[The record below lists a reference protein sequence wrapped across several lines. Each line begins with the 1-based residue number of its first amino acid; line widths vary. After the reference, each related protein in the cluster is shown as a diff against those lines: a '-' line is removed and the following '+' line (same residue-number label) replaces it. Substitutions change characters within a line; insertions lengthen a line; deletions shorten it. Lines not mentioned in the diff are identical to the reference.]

1 MYHFTV
7 PKAKRLR
14 VIVDTDCKNE
24 ADDQYALTH
33 HLMTPRFDIRAINAT
48 HFEVRN
54 HDGTSR
60 DQSYEEIM
68 KILRL
73 TGNEGKYRVLK
84 GSQYPLK
91 YDEAERATA
100 KVSHEAFLPK
110 VEWFENEASRFI
122 VEEALREDPLPL
134 YVVCLG
140 GLTNVATALLMEPKI
155 ADRFTCIWIGGG
167 TYPTGSQEFNLLQD
181 IPAANIVFG
190 SRLNLWQVPNSTYGL
205 MKISLA
211 ELQVKVRPHGE
222 IGRYLFDQLVELNDD
237 YGESLSWP
245 AGEMWCLGDQPTV
258 TLLLMADQFMEYDVI
273 PAPLFSRDMFY
284 VPCPTNRAIRVYKTV
299 DPRFTFEDF
308 FAKLEINFPAD
319 K

>member
-1 MYHFTV
+1 MYHYTV

-48 HFEVRN
+48 HFEVRH

-60 DQSYEEIM
+60 DQSYEEIL

-84 GSQYPLK
+84 GSRYPLK
-91 YDEAERATA
+91 YDEAVRGTSA
-100 KVSHEAFLPK
+100 VCHEAFMPE
-110 VEWFENEASRFI
+110 VEWFDNEASRFL
-122 VEEALREDPLPL
+122 VEEAMRDDPLPL

-140 GLTNVATALLMEPKI
+140 GLTNVATALLMEPAI
-155 ADRFTCIWIGGG
+155 ADRFTCVWIGGG
-167 TYPTGSQEFNLLQD
+167 AYPGGSREFNLSQD
-181 IPAANIVFG
+181 IPAANIVFS
-190 SRLNLWQVPNSTYGL
+190 SRTELWQVPSTTYSQ

-211 ELQVKVRPHGE
+211 ELQTKVRPHGE
-222 IGRYLFDQLVELNDD
+222 IGRYLFEQLVELNDF
-237 YGESLSWP
+237 YGESMEWP
-245 AGEMWCLGDQPTV
+245 AGEMWVLGDQATV
-258 TLLLMADQFMEYDVI
+258 TLLLDSSLEHEVI

-284 VPCPTNRAIRVYKTV
+284 VKEPKNRAIRVYRNV
-299 DPRFTFEDF
+299 DPRFTFGDL
-308 FAKLEINFPAD
+308 FAKLEINFPAE